1 MHFNNNQQFYNC
13 GAYFTSEAYDATRRR
28 GVNIVKLLCVCPSAQ
43 IINARVRLCRQVVL
57 RRSNSKNEMILK
69 RKTPNIQETKK
80 KMPKTKREPNTFQ
93 RVKDQLT

>member
-80 KMPKTKREPNTFQ
+80 KCPKQSARRTHFKELKTN
-93 RVKDQLT
+93 